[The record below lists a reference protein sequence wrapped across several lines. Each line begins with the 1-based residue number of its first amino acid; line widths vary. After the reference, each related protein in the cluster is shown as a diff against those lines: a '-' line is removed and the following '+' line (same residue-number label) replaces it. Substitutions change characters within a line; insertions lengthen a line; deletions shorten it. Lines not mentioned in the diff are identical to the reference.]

1 MGYSDFPNGITSF
14 GIPITNS
21 GNASPWGTRYFLD
34 SATGSDLPNY
44 GTETSKPFATLD
56 YALGKCS
63 ENKGDEIHIAPNH
76 SETIT
81 GVGGITF
88 DKAGVKV
95 IGHGCYDQRPRFL
108 MDGAAT
114 VSCLVTSADVWVENC
129 VFAAGH
135 ADINYFA
142 LITAK
147 GFHFINCV
155 CEENVATEN
164 FKIGL
169 NVSAADND
177 ADGLTVIGCDFNMP
191 DTANLH
197 AVILNKDSV
206 DVKLISNRVIGDFGN
221 TPYAP
226 IYSASTEAHTNIHVV
241 GNFIHNLHND
251 NAAVGI
257 SIANTSSTGFIV
269 KNHVGHQDT
278 AGETPILAG
287 AAGLYCGENYASGVL
302 GTASGY
308 LYPAADS

>member
-1 MGYSDFPNGITSF
+1 MPYSDFPNGITSF
-14 GIPITNS
+14 GIPIT
-21 GNASPWGTRYFLD
+21 GNDSPWGDHWFLD
-34 SATGSDLPNY
+34 STNGSDSNS
-44 GTETSKPFATLD
+44 GTERDKAFATLD
-56 YALGKCS
+56 YALGKIS
-63 ENKGDEIHIAPNH
+63 ENNGDTLHIAPGH

-81 GVGGITF
+81 GAGGITF
-88 DKAGVKV
+88 DKAGVKIV
-95 IGHGCYDQRPRFL
+95 GYGSYDQRPRFL

-129 VFAAGH
+129 IFAAGH

-164 FKIGL
+164 FKIAL
-169 NVSAADND
+169 SVSAADND
-177 ADGLTVIGCDFNMP
+177 ADGLTVAGCDFNMP
-191 DTANLH
+191 DAANLH

-206 DVKLISNRVIGDFGN
+206 DVKLLNNRVVGDFGN
-221 TPYAP
+221 TPFAP
-226 IYSASTEAHTNIHVV
+226 VYSASTEVHTNVHVV
-241 GNFIHNLHND
+241 GNFIHNLHNAD
-251 NAAVGI
+251 AAVGI

-269 KNHVGHQDT
+269 KNHVGHQDA